1 MRKNKSIKVANSKD
15 IAISD
20 LKKEVKKINNVKRE
34 LMEDLEQLIN
44 EKEDLAT
51 KLLDKETECE
61 QIII

>member
-44 EKEDLAT
+44 EKEDHAT